1 MTLLCSDSYYFSGSF
16 VAQEKFMVVFFFHL
30 SWPEKLVEKDEAVN
44 GEDLHEEELVDENQA
59 EPISGFEMFCL
70 RT

>member
-1 MTLLCSDSYYFSGSF
+1 
-16 VAQEKFMVVFFFHL
+16 MVVFFFHL
-30 SWPEKLVEKDEAVN
+30 SWPEKFVEKDEAVN